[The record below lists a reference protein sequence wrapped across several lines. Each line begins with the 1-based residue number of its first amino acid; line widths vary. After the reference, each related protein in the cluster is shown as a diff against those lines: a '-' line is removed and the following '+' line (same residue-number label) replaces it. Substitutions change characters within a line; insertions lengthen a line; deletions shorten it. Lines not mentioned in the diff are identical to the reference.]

1 MSFILI
7 VCGVVYVVFTML
19 LVLGL
24 CISARKGDAPLSG
37 ASPSRRTVVR
47 TTRSHA
53 LAGTARGQIL
63 QGTPSK

>member
-7 VCGVVYVVFTML
+7 ICGVVYVVLAML

-24 CISARKGDAPLSG
+24 CISARRGDAPLS
-37 ASPSRRTVVR
+37 AARPSRRSAVR

-53 LAGTARGQIL
+53 PGRAARGHLL
-63 QGTPSK
+63 QGISSK